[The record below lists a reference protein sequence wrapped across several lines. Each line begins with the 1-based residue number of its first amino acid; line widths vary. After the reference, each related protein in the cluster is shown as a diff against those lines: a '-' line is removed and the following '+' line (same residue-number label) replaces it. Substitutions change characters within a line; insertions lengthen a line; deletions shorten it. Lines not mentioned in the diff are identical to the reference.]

1 MVQEI
6 RLTAEGIWEWEVET
20 GSIFDNQY
28 LRGIALSKEGGAV
41 VAGLTHS
48 EGQGLSD
55 YIVIKFDRDGNML
68 WRKVIGQTKDDFA

>member
-1 MVQEI
+1 M
-6 RLTAEGIWEWEVET
+6 ET

-55 YIVIKFDRDGNML
+55 YIVFKFDRGICFGG
-68 WRKVIGQTKDDFA
+68 R